1 MKNSYFF
8 TCVVAAFTAVYTISG
23 FHMAVNANTIS
34 MLGSFEKK
42 WSWCKIK
49 YRNITSV
56 QKLKLFPVF
65 RLLAFEK
72 PQLEQG

>member
-34 MLGSFEKK
+34 MLGSFEKNGRGAK
-42 WSWCKIK
+42 
-49 YRNITSV
+49 
-56 QKLKLFPVF
+56 
-65 RLLAFEK
+65 
-72 PQLEQG
+72 